1 MLSGYRRRFVAIN
14 MALIALVLALALGMQ
29 LVHIYRS
36 EYKDLRKTMGLI
48 LEPWRGA
55 DGDFFRPQEIIPKGE
70 RPAFDGEAP
79 KPPSDMARI
88 GNERMVTVLFD
99 RESGEISILPED
111 RSVDRDAI
119 IQAVEA
125 AAGRK
130 EDFGHL
136 SGYNLYYRKQGA
148 DSDLRIVLADS
159 SYLSAQIWR
168 RALVLLGVYALAIGL
183 LFLISLRLSK
193 LAARPMEQAVEMERQ
208 FVADISHDLKTPI
221 TVVLANN
228 AILKSNPE
236 AAVGEQM
243 QWIDSTGDAA
253 RSMMDMVEQ
262 MLTLSSLESAGRQ
275 VEKQPVN
282 LSACAE
288 KSVLQLESLAYDR
301 GVALR
306 EDIAEGVTVPGDE
319 DSFLRILSGLIEN
332 ALKYEPA
339 GGSVDIRLGRE
350 KKKAVLT
357 VSNPGSSISPE
368 DLPHIFERFY
378 RGDKARGGSGG
389 HGLGLPIVKQLC
401 DALGGEIRVR
411 SNEAEG
417 TVFTVSFDL
426 Q

>member
-1 MLSGYRRRFVAIN
+1 MLRGYRRRFVAIN

-29 LVHIYRS
+29 VLYVYRS
-36 EYKDLRKTMGLI
+36 EYADLQKTMGLI

-55 DGDFFRPQEIIPKGE
+55 GEGFRPQAAPPAGE
-70 RPAFDGEAP
+70 ETP
-79 KPPSDMARI
+79 KPPPGRDRI
-88 GNERMVTVLFD
+88 GNERMITVFYD
-99 RESGEISILPED
+99 REGGGMHILPEE
-111 RSVDRDAI
+111 RPMGRDTVTLA
-119 IQAVEA
+119 AEA
-125 AAGRK
+125 AAARA

-136 SGYNLYYRKQGA
+136 PEYDLYYKKQGS

-159 SYLSAQIWR
+159 AYLSSRVWR
-168 RALVLLGVYALAIGL
+168 SALALLGVYVLALGL
-183 LFLISLRLSK
+183 FFLISLRLSR
-193 LAARPMEQAVEMERQ
+193 LAARPLEQAVEMERQ

-228 AILKSNPE
+228 AILKSAPE
-236 AAVGEQM
+236 ATVGEQA

-262 MLTLSSLESAGRQ
+262 MLTLSSLESAGRR
-275 VEKQPVN
+275 VEKRPVN

-301 GVALR
+301 GVTLR
-306 EDIAEGVTVPGDE
+306 DDIAPGISVLGDE
-319 DSFLRILSGLIEN
+319 DGCLRILSGLIEN

-339 GGSVDIRLGRE
+339 GGRVEIRLTRE

-357 VSNPGSSISPE
+357 VSNPGSRIAPE

-378 RGDKARGGSGG
+378 RGDKARGGSSG
-389 HGLGLPIVKQLC
+389 HGLGLPIVRQLC
-401 DALGGEIRVR
+401 DSLGADIKVS

-417 TVFTVSFDL
+417 TVFTVCFDL
-426 Q
+426 T

>member
-1 MLSGYRRRFVAIN
+1 MLRGYRRRFVAIN

-29 LVHIYRS
+29 VIYVYRS
-36 EYKDLRKTMGLI
+36 EYADLQKTMGLI

-55 DGDFFRPQEIIPKGE
+55 GEGFRPQEAPPPGTDE
-70 RPAFDGEAP
+70 MP
-79 KPPSDMARI
+79 KPRPGRGYI
-88 GNERMVTVLFD
+88 GDERMVTVFYD
-99 RESGEISILPED
+99 RTGGEMHILPED
-111 RSVDRDAI
+111 RPVDRDTVSLA
-119 IQAVEA
+119 AEA
-125 AAGRK
+125 AAART

-136 SGYNLYYRKQGA
+136 PEYNLYYRKQGA
-148 DSDLRIVLADS
+148 DSSLKIVLADS
-159 SYLSAQIWR
+159 AYLSSRVWR
-168 RALVLLGVYALAIGL
+168 SALVLLGVYALALGL
-183 LFLISLRLSK
+183 LFLISLRLSR
-193 LAARPMEQAVEMERQ
+193 LAAKPMEQAVEMERQ

-228 AILKSNPE
+228 AILKSSPE
-236 AAVGEQM
+236 AHVGEQM

-262 MLTLSSLESAGRQ
+262 MLTLSSLESAGRT
-275 VEKQPVN
+275 VEKRPVN

-301 GVALR
+301 GVTLR
-306 EDIAEGVTVPGDE
+306 DEIAAGVTVLGDE
-319 DSFLRILSGLIEN
+319 DGCMRILSGLIEN
-332 ALKYEPA
+332 ALKYEPP
-339 GGSVDIRLGRE
+339 GGSVDIRLRRE

-357 VSNPGSSISPE
+357 VSNPGSRIAPE

-401 DALGGEIRVR
+401 DSLGAEVGVR
-411 SNEAEG
+411 SSEAEG
-417 TVFTVSFDL
+417 TAFAVRFEL